1 MKPHERVTVYS
12 IESLQDLMKLL
23 KKSKDFITLEIASNN
38 SSIVISYFRTLIDV
52 NIFHE
57 EILTYL
63 KEKSFDSLQDIQ
75 SVLPFENSKI
85 TNQME
90 DIQDSILNGHILIQ
104 FDTDTLNCLLVN
116 VSKKEKRD
124 ITKAEI
130 EYNIVGLQ
138 IAFVEDLDVNL
149 NLVRRKL
156 PTPYLQINC
165 LSISKFKEC
174 SGFVF
179 Y

>member
-1 MKPHERVTVYS
+1 M
-12 IESLQDLMKLL
+12 
-23 KKSKDFITLEIASNN
+23 EIASNK

-57 EILTYL
+57 EVLTYI
-63 KEKSFDSLQDIQ
+63 KEKSFDSLQDIR

-90 DIQDSILNGHILIQ
+90 DIQDSILNGYILIQ
-104 FDTDTLNCLLVN
+104 FDTDKLNGLLIN
-116 VSKKEKRD
+116 VAKKEK
-124 ITKAEI
+124 EI
-130 EYNIVGLQ
+130 LQKLKLNTISYSQ

-156 PTPYLQINC
+156 PTPYLQMKELKVGS
-165 LSISKFKEC
+165 LSNTTVAIVYIEGIVNDQNLQEIIK
-174 SGFVF
+174 G
-179 Y
+179 

>member
-1 MKPHERVTVYS
+1 M
-12 IESLQDLMKLL
+12 
-23 KKSKDFITLEIASNN
+23 EIASNN
-38 SSIVISYFRTLIDV
+38 SAIVISYFRTLIDV

-57 EILTYL
+57 EVLTYI

-90 DIQDSILNGHILIQ
+90 DIQDSILNGYILIQ
-104 FDTDTLNCLLVN
+104 FNTDKLNCLLVN

-130 EYNIVGLQ
+130 EYNIVGPQ
-138 IAFVEDLDVNL
+138 IAFVQDLDVNL

-156 PTPYLQINC
+156 PTTYLQMKELKVGS
-165 LSISKFKEC
+165 LSNTTVASVYVTRIS
-174 SGFVF
+174 
-179 Y
+179 